1 MNLLVV
7 NSEAGL
13 REAEFYGDF
22 IELCPQG
29 WVAVGGE
36 KWYLGAGQ
44 KKERRFM
51 GHSLCTR
58 PFTPWEIKVSGVWCL
73 TGALG
78 VK

>member
-29 WVAVGGE
+29 WVAVGGG
-36 KWYLGAGQ
+36 KC
-44 KKERRFM
+44 RRKNEDLWGTHCVP
-51 GHSLCTR
+51 GHS
-58 PFTPWEIKVSGVWCL
+58 S
-73 TGALG
+73 LG
-78 VK
+78 KLN

>member
-29 WVAVGGE
+29 WVAVGGG
-36 KWYLGAGQ
+36 KWYLGAG
-44 KKERRFM
+44 RRKNEDLWGTHCVP
-51 GHSLCTR
+51 GHS
-58 PFTPWEIKVSGVWCL
+58 P
-73 TGALG
+73 LG
-78 VK
+78 KLN